1 MPWQGTSPNQT
12 FTRTDGT
19 RVGSTT
25 WTQADAAGVKIVANG
40 HDTHDTD
47 ISDGVSAC
55 LKKDGGNAATANL
68 QMGGFTL
75 TNLGAATAR
84 SHPPRYSDVQ
94 DNKAQYVTGVGGT
107 ADAITLSPDVA
118 ITGYTTGQRFSFIA
132 AGTNTGVPVTVNVSG
147 QGVKALKGRDAA
159 FTDLPGST
167 IIVGVMQDI
176 EYDGTRFQYMG
187 SVAAGGTPTT
197 TLTGDVTGSG
207 AGSVPTTIAND
218 AVTNAK
224 LANMTNGTFKMGSS
238 GDPIDA
244 TSTQATAGLNTFTSA
259 LKGLTPASGGG
270 TTKFLRADGSFELPT
285 VTTVAVVGATADPG
299 HYLASCTP
307 SFAGNTWTLTFTQAL
322 DNTGGGGGGGVCF
335 PAGSLVRMADGSERA
350 IETIGQGDLLWSP
363 TGPATVDHLHVTT
376 LGWRKYWRMADD
388 SLFFSDEHPLVV
400 ERDGDYRL
408 WSMNIDMLM
417 QEAERGEIPGIDDW
431 DWMYEGAAG
440 RSEAFVTLSGL
451 NHTRPVR
458 SRTGAHSK
466 LPLYMPLMVNNELI
480 AVNGYVVGGNI
491 GPGCDYKSIDWKGL

>member
-40 HDTHDTD
+40 HDTHDSD

-84 SHPPRYSDVQ
+84 SHPTRYSDVQ
-94 DNKAQYVTGVGGT
+94 DNKPQYVTGVGGT
-107 ADAITLSPDVA
+107 ADAITLSPSVA
-118 ITGYTTGQRFSFIA
+118 ITGYTAGQRFSFIA
-132 AGTNTGVPVTVNVSG
+132 AATNTGAVTVNVSG
-147 QGVKALKGRDAA
+147 QGVKDLTGRDAA
-159 FTDLPGST
+159 FTALPGST

-197 TLTGDVTGSG
+197 TLTGAVTGSG
-207 AGSVPTTIAND
+207 AGSVATTLADDI
-218 AVTNAK
+218 VTNAK
-224 LANMTNGTFKMGSS
+224 LANMTNGTYKMGSA

-259 LKGLTPASGGG
+259 LKGLVSASGGG
-270 TTKFLRADGSFELPT
+270 TTNFARADGTWAVPPGT
-285 VTTVAVVGATADPG
+285 VTTVAVTGCTPIAG
-299 HYLASCTP
+299 QYLASCSA
-307 SFAGNTWTLTFTQAL
+307 SFAGSTWTLAFTQAT
-322 DNTGGGGGGGVCF
+322 DVGSGGGGGACF

-350 IETIGQGDLLWSP
+350 IETIEPGDLLWSP
-363 TGPATVDHLHVTT
+363 TGPATVDHLHAVT

-417 QEAERGEIPGIDDW
+417 QEAERGEIPGIEDW
-431 DWMYEGAAG
+431 DWMFEGAAG
-440 RSEAFVTLSGL
+440 KSEAFVTLSGL
-451 NHTRPVR
+451 NHTCPVR

-466 LPLYMPLMVNNELI
+466 LPLYMPFMTNNELI